1 MVFSRESVATNMIGF
16 RTVVLLLC
24 WLLLQSGY
32 AATTEECVIFLHGL
46 ARTTDS
52 MQKMADAFEANG
64 YAVANE
70 GYPSRQFPVE
80 ELAPLAVETGIAAC
94 PADSTVHFVTHS
106 LGGILVRVYLENEQ
120 LENLGRVVML
130 APPNG
135 GSEVVDSMVGT
146 PGFAWLNGPAGAQLG
161 TDEESVPSQLGP
173 VDFEV
178 GVIAGTKSINF
189 MLSQYLPNP
198 DDGKVSVERTKVRGM
213 ADFITVPHSHPFI
226 MSASEVI
233 SQTLAFIETGHFMHA
248 EN

>member
-1 MVFSRESVATNMIGF
+1 MLFLGEGIAKIMIRF
-16 RTVVLLLC
+16 TAVLFLLC
-24 WLLLQSGY
+24 FMLPLPVS
-32 AATTEECVIFLHGL
+32 AAKNEECVVVLHGL

-52 MQKMADAFEANG
+52 MQKMADALATDG
-64 YAVANE
+64 YTVSNE
-70 GYPSRQFPVE
+70 GYRSRQFPVE
-80 ELAPLAVETGIAAC
+80 ELASLAVEAGVAAC

-106 LGGILVRVYLENEQ
+106 LGGILVRFYLENNQ

-135 GSEVVDSMVGT
+135 GSEVVDAMVGT

-161 TDEESVPSQLGP
+161 TDEESIPSQLGP

-178 GVIAGTKSINF
+178 GIIAATKSINF
-189 MLSQYLPNP
+189 MLSQYSPNP
-198 DDGKVSVERTKVRGM
+198 DDGKVSLEHSEVEGM

-226 MSASEVI
+226 MSAPEVI
-233 SQTLAFIETGHFMHA
+233 SQALAFIETGHFVHA